1 MRSTPSSHKED
12 SPYAVHTLSNPS
24 CVRVAGLGKTVQSLA
39 GAVIR
44 NAKREHPTRTVIVSP
59 GEGVQNQWH
68 TTLVDIG
75 VCESQIEIVGE
86 AKKETTRRRGTKGS
100 SSVKGTFILL
110 RRHQI
115 MSQVR
120 GIAQCAS
127 KSARRKALKESLLFS
142 RLPIDL
148 IDDLHNEYL
157 VEHPK
162 HKEDVEGNY
171 LNIGARS
178 SDYEGTAPDRMVSLM
193 RDSFPEDRRYSRQFD
208 MVIMGKPLPK
218 LIIQK
223 TRRQLSRPVFSYR
236 RKPLPQERVYVR
248 WHWCN
253 FVDSAI
259 ATKCHVDW
267 HAIPGTELLVRSKH
281 AQLNFNL
288 TMGTCSAFQRITREI
303 CRYERLLIANCANFN
318 QILIISSHSIGAND
332 LY

>member
-178 SDYEGTAPDRMVSLM
+178 SGYEGTAPDRMVSLM

-208 MVIMGKPLPK
+208 MVIMGKPPAETDYSENQTTTKSAGLF
-218 LIIQK
+218 IQTK
-223 TRRQLSRPVFSYR
+223 TTSS
-236 RKPLPQERVYVR
+236 KTCVR
-248 WHWCN
+248 TL
-253 FVDSAI
+253 A
-259 ATKCHVDW
+259 
-267 HAIPGTELLVRSKH
+267 LV
-281 AQLNFNL
+281 QF
-288 TMGTCSAFQRITREI
+288 C
-303 CRYERLLIANCANFN
+303 
-318 QILIISSHSIGAND
+318 
-332 LY
+332 